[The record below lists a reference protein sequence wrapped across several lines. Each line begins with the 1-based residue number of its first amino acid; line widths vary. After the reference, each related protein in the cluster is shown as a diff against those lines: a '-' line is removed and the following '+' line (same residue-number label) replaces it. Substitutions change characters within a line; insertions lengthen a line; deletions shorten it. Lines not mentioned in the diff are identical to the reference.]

1 MFHYINSATNTRG
14 NALPGWFV
22 EARLNNAV
30 VPIYL
35 DSASTPIVN
44 VSGVENRAKVDGN
57 GNYDFWVNEG
67 TYDLYFYNASGV
79 QQSPTLLSV
88 QMDQTRVDLASRSVG
103 KGASLVA
110 NANGGTVQDALNYL
124 PGPMIAGVWEPFTGL
139 PRLRLSGTGTV
150 TIDANTAVNGTGTT
164 TAAVFTAS
172 PAGSTTI
179 AFPFFGTDAVAV
191 RATYTGTALAEI
203 I

>member
-1 MFHYINSATNTRG
+1 MFAITEPIQDTFG
-14 NALPGWFV
+14 NAQANWQFELVDPTT
-22 EARLNNAV
+22 LAV
-30 VPIYL
+30 IPLYSDYAGTQPIGGTSYITNRAVS
-35 DSASTPIVN
+35 DVYGN
-44 VSGVENRAKVDGN
+44 VQCYVAEGVYTRNYYDKSGVLRRTVPSVT
-57 GNYDFWVNEG
+57 YG
-67 TYDLYFYNASGV
+67 TSFGPGPLTSGV
-79 QQSPTLLSV
+79 W
-88 QMDQTRVDLASRSVG
+88 
-103 KGASLVA
+103 K
-110 NANGGTVQDALNYL
+110 
-124 PGPMIAGVWEPFTGL
+124 PFTGL
-139 PRLRLSGTGTV
+139 PRLKLTGTGTV